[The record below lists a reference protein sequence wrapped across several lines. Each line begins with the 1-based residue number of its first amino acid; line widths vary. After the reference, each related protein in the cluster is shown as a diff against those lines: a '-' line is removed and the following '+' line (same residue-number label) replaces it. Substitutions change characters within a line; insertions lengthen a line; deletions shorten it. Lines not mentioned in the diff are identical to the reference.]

1 MLYEYS
7 KNIAYICPYCGKLTT
22 RDITLFDLPKSGA
35 DFICSDEMCRE
46 KIMSVTHKRDRYV
59 FEVKCTACDS
69 THTFRMK
76 HSNFWSNDLTVLSCP
91 NTSVDILFLGKKDKI
106 EEELKHQNELY
117 RDAEKEISE
126 SAPLGIYF
134 GVIRIINL
142 LAKEDKISC
151 SKCGGK
157 AFNIELTDD
166 GVKLSCR
173 GCDARALL
181 GIDIGSIQ
189 KLIDEHEIIL
199 K

>member
-1 MLYEYS
+1 MLYEYN
-7 KNIAYICPYCGKLTT
+7 KHIAYICPYCGKLTT
-22 RDITLFDLPKSGA
+22 RDITLFDLPKNGA
-35 DFICSDEMCRE
+35 DFYCSDEMCKE
-46 KIMSVTHKRDRYV
+46 KIITASHKRDRYV

-91 NTSVDILFLGKKDKI
+91 ETSVDILFLGKKEKI
-106 EEELKHQNELY
+106 EKELVYQNELY
-117 RDAEKEISE
+117 REAEREISE
-126 SAPLGIYF
+126 SESLGVYF
-134 GVIRIINL
+134 GVIRIVNL
-142 LAKEDKISC
+142 LSKEDKISC

-173 GCDARALL
+173 HCDAEALL
-181 GIDIGSIQ
+181 GLDINSIQ

-199 K
+199 M